1 LENTGSV
8 KGLSAPRKVC
18 QGADDMKRSPF
29 LLLGLIYL
37 LGGCSLAPEYSQ
49 PEAPVPAAWP
59 TGAAYEKTGDMF
71 AAAAP
76 LELPWRKFFTDKHL
90 QRVIETA
97 LNNNR
102 DLRIA
107 ALNVQ
112 RARAIYGIQRA
123 ELYPAVD
130 AAASGSKQRVPA
142 DLSAGGQATTRE
154 QYDVN
159 LGIVAWEID
168 FFGRIRSLKDR
179 ALEEYLATEQARRSA
194 RILIV
199 SEVARAYL
207 VMAANQENLNLA
219 RTTFENQKN
228 AYYIVKRRY
237 EVGIAAELDL
247 RRAQTQVDIARR
259 DIALYTQLVAQ
270 NQNLLNLLAGS
281 VVPNDIL
288 PKDLSSV
295 ALPKE
300 VSPGMS
306 SEVLLQRPDIILAE
320 HRLKAANANI
330 GAARAALFPRI
341 SLTTSVGT
349 ASSELSGLFGSGSGT
364 WNFAAQGILPVFD
377 ARLWS
382 ALDAVKAERE
392 ISLVQYE
399 KAIQTAFRE
408 VADALAVRGTVEE
421 QVAAQQSLVDATA
434 ETYRISEVR
443 YNKGIDSYLSVL
455 DAQRSLYAAQRVLV
469 ALNREKLIN
478 QVQLF
483 AVLGGG
489 AG

>member
-1 LENTGSV
+1 
-8 KGLSAPRKVC
+8 
-18 QGADDMKRSPF
+18 
-29 LLLGLIYL
+29 
-37 LGGCSLAPEYSQ
+37 
-49 PEAPVPAAWP
+49 VPAAWP
-59 TGAAYEKTGDMF
+59 TGTAYRKTEDLPG
-71 AAAAP
+71 AAAP
-76 LELPWRKFFTDKHL
+76 LEIPWRTFFTDKNL
-90 QRVIETA
+90 QQVIETA

-102 DLRIA
+102 DLRVA

-123 ELYPAVD
+123 ELYPTVD
-130 AAASGSKQRVPA
+130 ATAGGSKQRVPS
-142 DLSAGGQATTRE
+142 DLSASGQAVTRE

-159 LGIVAWEID
+159 LGVIAWEID

-207 VMAANQENLNLA
+207 VMAADLENLNLA
-219 RTTFENQKN
+219 QTTYQNQKN
-228 AYYIVKRRY
+228 AYFLVKRRC
-237 EVGIAAELDL
+237 EVGVAAELDL

-259 DIALYTQLVAQ
+259 DIALYTQFVAQ
-270 NQNLLNLLAGS
+270 DQNFLNLLVGS
-281 VVPNDIL
+281 VVPEDSL
-288 PKDLSSV
+288 PTVLSSV
-295 ALPKE
+295 VKPKE

-306 SEVLLQRPDIILAE
+306 SEVLLQRPDILLAE
-320 HRLKAANANI
+320 HRLKGANANI

-349 ASSELSGLFGSGSGT
+349 ASSELTGLFDAGSRT
-364 WNFAAQGILPVFD
+364 WGFASQGILPIFD

-382 ALDAVKAERE
+382 ALDATKAEKE

-421 QVAAQQSLVDATA
+421 QLTAQQSLVDATA
-434 ETYRISEVR
+434 ETYRISEAR
-443 YNKGIDSYLSVL
+443 YTKGVDSYLSVL

-469 ALNREKLIN
+469 ALNLQRLIN
-478 QVQLF
+478 QVQLY

-489 AG
+489 AV